1 MGHGEMWGKSTA
13 RAGMMALTFS
23 VAAMGLSA
31 TGCEITDDD
40 VSAWARKSSGPRK
53 LVAVLQHDKYDLDLR
68 VNAAMTLVTMKP
80 RGGRAVGL
88 LGGDE
93 YIGLL
98 DALEEMSVEDRT
110 PIIEGM
116 IPKLSEGILIVPEPD
131 EQDESIPYKDAAYA
145 LMTHDNGAIISD
157 PKQKAELNAALV
169 QWAQENFVA
178 RMDDT
183 TQLFGMEQILR
194 HVRAPG
200 VKGLTALIT
209 SDFKKTRQL
218 AGLIKELGDKPTKLD
233 ASARMVKVATHIDSE
248 AWIKQQS
255 PAVEAANKA
264 SGFKV
269 KPKQFRKQLEAF
281 QEEELLRLFGAMK
294 SVGQKPIVDYLLAYA
309 ANDKNPEKR
318 RAAALA
324 GLEGNLDRKNEAHA
338 KQMLD
343 YLSDDNTPDV
353 LRDVASRRVGELS
366 RDQVAERLY
375 GLFDHDRWQL
385 RSVVAS
391 LLFKMSEAK
400 QLDELM
406 EKLGKIKHM
415 ALSEPLMYGP
425 LLKEIKGD
433 TVHNIAEKFSAA
445 NYPAPVR
452 LTALGYYYNEGTKEH
467 LPKVE
472 PYKTDSQKVP
482 ACHKDAQQ
490 CAWSCTVKGEKGPEA
505 KTVKTVGQFVEF
517 CLLPAMSER
526 EPQKPEPKK
535 KDAGKK
541 AEK

>member
-31 TGCEITDDD
+31 TGCRITDDD

-53 LVAVLQHDKYDLDLR
+53 LVAVLQHDKYDLELR

-98 DALEEMSVEDRT
+98 DALHEMSVEDRA

-116 IPKLSEGILIVPEPD
+116 IPKLVEGISLVPEGE
-131 EQDESIPYKDAAYA
+131 EQDASIPYKDASYA
-145 LMTHDNGAIISD
+145 LMTHDEGAIITE

-169 QWAQENFVA
+169 GWAQQNFVA

-183 TQLFGMEQILR
+183 TQLFGMEQVLR

-200 VKGLTALIT
+200 VKGLTSLIT

-218 AGLIKELGDKPTKLD
+218 AGLIKELGDDPTKLD
-233 ASARMVKVATHIDSE
+233 ASSRMVKVASHIDSD
-248 AWIKQQS
+248 AWIKQKS
-255 PAVEAANKA
+255 PAVEAANEA

-269 KPKQFRKQLEAF
+269 KPKQFQKQLEAF
-281 QEEELLRLFGAMK
+281 QEEELLRIFGAMK
-294 SVGQKPIVDYLLAYA
+294 NVGQKPIVDYLLAYA
-309 ANDKNPEKR
+309 AEAKNPEKR

-324 GLEGNLDRKNEAHA
+324 GLEGNLDRKNETHA

-343 YLSDDNTPDV
+343 YLSNDDTPDV

-375 GLFDHDRWQL
+375 GLFDHKRWQL

-406 EKLGKIKHM
+406 GKLGKVKHM

-425 LLKEIKGD
+425 LLAEIKGD
-433 TVHNIAEKFSAA
+433 TVENIAEKFSKA

-452 LTALGYYYNEGTKEH
+452 LTALGYYYNEGTKAD
-467 LPKVE
+467 LSKVE
-472 PYKTDSQKVP
+472 PYKSDSQKVP

-490 CAWSCTVKGEKGPEA
+490 CAWSCTVKGKKGPEA
-505 KTVKTVGQFVEF
+505 KTVNTVGQFVQY

-526 EPQKPEPKK
+526 EPQPKK
-535 KDAGKK
+535 KDDGKK
-541 AEK
+541 DKK